1 MIDTKKRVV
10 VLSGP
15 SGSGKNSVLSAIID
29 RCESCSRLV
38 TATTRAIRDNEKH
51 GKDHYFLNKEEFLAG
66 IKDGTI
72 PEYWHAVE
80 TDRYYGTYL
89 PDLESKLSEGKI
101 VVTEVQIEGMR
112 FMKKE
117 FGALGIF
124 VTAESLEELEIRIR
138 KRQPNISEE
147 EIQERLR
154 QAKKEIDEY
163 AKEYDYTLVN
173 KHGRLE
179 ETIGEVMDILRKEQ
193 YL

>member
-1 MIDTKKRVV
+1 MNDTKKKVV

-15 SGSGKNSVLSAIID
+15 SGSGKNSVLQAVID
-29 RCESCSRLV
+29 RCKNCVRLV

-51 GKDHYFLNKEEFLAG
+51 GEDHYFLSKDEFLTG

-89 PDLESKLSEGKI
+89 PDLEEKFSEGKI
-101 VVTEVQIEGMR
+101 VVTEVQIEGMK
-112 FMKKE
+112 FMRKE
-117 FGALGIF
+117 FGALSIF
-124 VTAESLEELEIRIR
+124 VTAESLEELEVRIR
-138 KRQPNISEE
+138 KRQPDISEE
-147 EIQERLR
+147 EIQERLQ
-154 QAKKEIDEY
+154 QAEKEINEY

-173 KHGRLE
+173 KHGKLE
-179 ETIGEVMDILRKEQ
+179 ETISEVMDILRKEQ